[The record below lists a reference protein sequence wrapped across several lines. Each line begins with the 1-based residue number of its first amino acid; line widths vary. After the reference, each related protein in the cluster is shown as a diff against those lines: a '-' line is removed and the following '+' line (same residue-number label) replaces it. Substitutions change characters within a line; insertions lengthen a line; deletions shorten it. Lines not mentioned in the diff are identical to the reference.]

1 MTSRT
6 SLRAALRTVST
17 RPFPTAR
24 QSFRPARTYATEAPK
39 SSSTSQG
46 LLWGALGAI
55 AAGGA
60 YYAYS
65 QSQRPPGA
73 AQDTSA
79 PEPPARGYSAKPKDA
94 APPTELDYQKVYN
107 AIADVLDAE
116 YDDGSYGP
124 VLLRLAW
131 HCSGT
136 YDKETGSGGSNG
148 ATMRFA
154 PEASAFGGPPC
165 VMLTLPQI
173 TERMLA
179 CTMLAIG

>member
-17 RPFPTAR
+17 RPSPTAR
-24 QSFRPARTYATEAPK
+24 QSLRQARTYATEAPK

-73 AQDTSA
+73 AQDTSV
-79 PEPPARGYSAKPKDA
+79 PVKGYSAQRKDA

-154 PEASAFGGPPC
+154 PEASAFDGPPC
-165 VMLTLPQI
+165 VVLIFGQT

-179 CTMLAIG
+179 CTMRAIG